1 MSIHQQW
8 GRRQH
13 FSGCKQG
20 FGALP
25 AGNYNGNY
33 NNIGNNA
40 NFWSATE
47 NDSNNAWNRNLN
59 YNNADV
65 NRNNN
70 NKNCGL
76 SVRCVRDGNFL
87 RAYEHSA
94 LLFLDN
100 VTQYH
105 VIKRFYK
112 VINAEMVFL
121 GFPQSILSKLLQQH
135 GLVIGGETSDF
146 LVLYGFSVKRDFSLW
161 KSSVRCNSKEEDE
174 RNLLMQ
180 ERVLP
185 RLLRAARPR

>member
-1 MSIHQQW
+1 MKI
-8 GRRQH
+8 
-13 FSGCKQG
+13 KDI
-20 FGALP
+20 
-25 AGNYNGNY
+25 YNLEVDNTS
-33 NNIGNNA
+33 NIY
-40 NFWSATE
+40 
-47 NDSNNAWNRNLN
+47 L
-59 YNNADV
+59 
-65 NRNNN
+65 
-70 NKNCGL
+70 
-76 SVRCVRDGNFL
+76 VRDGNFL

-185 RLLRAARPR
+185 RFLRAARPR